1 MLTTIFDWA
10 GYLATVVVLVTAIR
24 VAILWARGVLPVLLR
39 LGSGLANR
47 KIAVFAK
54 GDEQNSLV
62 ELLGDSGLFKASNII
77 GVRSDADF
85 GRAEAATVFLVYWPD
100 WTDSL
105 PSIINMKSDNTALVV
120 YAPQNRGRIPD
131 EALTELNKKRN
142 VVVNNFRGRLLN
154 DLVSCLITTSYEK
167 D

>member
-1 MLTTIFDWA
+1 MLKTIFDWA
-10 GYLATVVVLVTAIR
+10 GYCATVVVVVTAIR

-39 LGSGLANR
+39 LGNGLANR

-54 GDEQNSLV
+54 GDEQHSLL
-62 ELLGDSGLFKASNII
+62 ELLGDSGLFKRSNII
-77 GVRSDADF
+77 GVRSDVDF
-85 GRAEAATVFLVYWPD
+85 GRAEVATVFLVYWPD
-100 WTDSL
+100 WVENLSAILD
-105 PSIINMKSDNTALVV
+105 MKSDSTALVV
-120 YAPQNRGRIPD
+120 YAPQDRGLIPA

-154 DLVSCLITTSYEK
+154 DLVSCLITTSYEE